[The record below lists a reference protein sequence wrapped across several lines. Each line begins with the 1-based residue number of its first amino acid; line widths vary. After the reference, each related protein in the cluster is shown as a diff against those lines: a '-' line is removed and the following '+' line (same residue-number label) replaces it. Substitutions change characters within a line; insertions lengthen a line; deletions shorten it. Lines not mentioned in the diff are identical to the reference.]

1 MNSHRQ
7 PAYEGFFMEKQA
19 DLIEAL
25 RRQFGKEI
33 AVGDWLRIDQQRIDA
48 FAAAT
53 GDRQWIHTDPERA
66 VKESPY
72 GTTVAHG
79 FLTLSLLPFLT
90 GGNAPD
96 YLQRHFPGMRL
107 RVNYGLNRLRFPAP
121 VKCGDRVRAR
131 TTLKEATALDRGVE
145 VIYLFTVEIEGESKP
160 ALIAEQVVRIY
171 P

>member
-1 MNSHRQ
+1 MSNAAQ
-7 PAYEGFFMEKQA
+7 LLET
-19 DLIEAL
+19 L
-25 RRQFGKEI
+25 RPQFGREI
-33 AVGDWLRIDQQRIDA
+33 AVGDWLLIDQARIDA

-53 GDRQWIHTDPERA
+53 GDNQWIHIDPERA
-66 VKESPY
+66 ANESPY

-79 FLTLSLLPFLT
+79 FLTLALLPFLT
-90 GGNAPD
+90 GGNTPD

-131 TTLKEATALDRGVE
+131 TVLKEVTALDQGLE
-145 VIYLFTVEIEGESKP
+145 VIYLFSVEIEGGSKP
-160 ALIAEQVVRIY
+160 ALIAEQVVRIS

>member
-1 MNSHRQ
+1 MAAISLLLD
-7 PAYEGFFMEKQA
+7 G
-19 DLIEAL
+19 L
-25 RRQFGKEI
+25 RPQFGREI
-33 AVGDWLRIDQQRIDA
+33 AVGEWLSIDQARIDA

-53 GDRQWIHTDPERA
+53 GDSQWIHVDPARSG
-66 VKESPY
+66 KESPY

-90 GGNAPD
+90 GGNSPD

-121 VKCGDRVRAR
+121 VKCGDRIRAR
-131 TTLKEATALDRGVE
+131 TVLKEAVPLDTGLE
-145 VIYLFTVEIEGESKP
+145 VTYLFTVEIEGGSKP
-160 ALIAEQVVRIY
+160 ALVAEQLVRVY

>member
-1 MNSHRQ
+1 MDL
-7 PAYEGFFMEKQA
+7 QA
-19 DLIEAL
+19 RLLEQL
-25 RRQFGKEI
+25 RPQFGTEI
-33 AVGDWLRIDQQRIDA
+33 AVGDWLAIDQGRIDA

-53 GDRQWIHTDPERA
+53 GDNQWIHVDPLRA
-66 VKESPY
+66 AKESPY

-90 GGNAPD
+90 GGNTPD

-107 RVNYGLNRLRFPAP
+107 RVNYGLNKLRFPAP

-131 TTLKEATALDRGVE
+131 TTLKEAAALDKGLE
-145 VIYLFTVEIEGESKP
+145 VIYLFTVEIEGGSKP
-160 ALIAEQVVRIY
+160 ALIAEQVVRIF